1 MKARP
6 AACLVAVLLALLMAA
21 GAAADDGDAAILAR
35 PSLGVGEQVAL
46 RLTVSTPAGQ
56 TVEVNP
62 GGAEWNG
69 VEVVRVTATSSRAAG
84 DRILTTIDLVVAA
97 FAPGKAQFQ
106 PVVSIVSGSEVTQ
119 RALPVLTLN
128 VLSSIGPND
137 KLEISPLASPAEIR
151 GAESPLLRPAI
162 ALGAVAGLFV
172 VGGAL
177 FLAARAFSQRPKR
190 VVLESPEM
198 APPPTLTGA
207 EGIIDTDPVGAY
219 RTLSSVVRSA
229 LGSKYGFPASSLTT
243 PELKR
248 RMESAGVDRWQA
260 RLVGG
265 LLEECDAVVYAGY
278 RPAGERRN
286 ADLNMARE
294 IVEGVS

>member
-1 MKARP
+1 MRRL
-6 AACLVAVLLALLMAA
+6 AACLAAVSLSLLVVAN
-21 GAAADDGDAAILAR
+21 AAADDGDTAILAR
-35 PSLGVGEQVAL
+35 PSFGVGEQVAM

-62 GGAEWNG
+62 GGGEWNQ
-69 VEVVRVTATSSRAAG
+69 VEVVRVTATSSRPVG
-84 DRILTTIDLVVAA
+84 DRAITTIDLVVAS
-97 FAPGKAQFQ
+97 FAPGKAKFQ

-119 RALPVLTLN
+119 RALPVLNLN
-128 VLSSIGPND
+128 VLSGIGPND
-137 KLEISPLASPAEIR
+137 KLEISPLAPPAEIE

-162 ALGAVAGLFV
+162 ALGVVVGLFV
-172 VGGAL
+172 VAGGL
-177 FLAARAFSQRPKR
+177 FLAARALSRRPKR
-190 VVLESPEM
+190 
-198 APPPTLTGA
+198 APFEAPQVAQPPTLTGA
-207 EGIIDTDPVGAY
+207 EGMIDSDPVGAY
-219 RTLSSVVRSA
+219 RTLSYVVRSA

-294 IVEGVS
+294 IVEGVA